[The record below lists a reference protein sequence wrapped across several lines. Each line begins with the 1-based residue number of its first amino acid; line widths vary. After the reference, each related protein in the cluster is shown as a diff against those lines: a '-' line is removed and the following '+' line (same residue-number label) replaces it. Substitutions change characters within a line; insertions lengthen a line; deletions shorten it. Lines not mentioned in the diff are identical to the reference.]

1 MPLQKFQIN
10 QSFKNTFLNNLCV
23 NFFYAEFYI
32 EGIFHQIS
40 SPQFYC
46 RRTQCA
52 EYGGKMPLYK
62 SGWEKGK
69 LFFQNLF
76 FAPKRLI
83 ISDSC
88 QKMFSKSLIL
98 AYEANMALPKKSFF
112 FSFQSTVKGR
122 YFRTKRFLPWNLVRE
137 RRWMAAIHK
146 YHRGSENAILLAS
159 IR

>member
-1 MPLQKFQIN
+1 M
-10 QSFKNTFLNNLCV
+10 LNMGEKCHYIKVDGKKV
-23 NFFYAEFYI
+23 N
-32 EGIFHQIS
+32 
-40 SPQFYC
+40 C
-46 RRTQCA
+46 
-52 EYGGKMPLYK
+52 
-62 SGWEKGK
+62 
-69 LFFQNLF
+69 FFQNLF

-98 AYEANMALPKKSFF
+98 AYKENMAFTLKVHFF
-112 FSFQSTVKGR
+112 IFQSTVKGR
-122 YFRTKRFLPWNLVRE
+122 YFWTKRFLPWNLVRE